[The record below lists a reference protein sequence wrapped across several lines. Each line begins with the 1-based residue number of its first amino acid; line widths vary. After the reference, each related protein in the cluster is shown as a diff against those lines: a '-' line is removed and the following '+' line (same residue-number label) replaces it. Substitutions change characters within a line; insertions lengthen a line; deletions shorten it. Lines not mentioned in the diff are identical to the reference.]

1 MYSRNNSF
9 LKDGLHID
17 LFTRDKKTSLERDF
31 KNYYCI
37 VREVMTLD
45 KISLDKE
52 IILNATEEVIRRFGP
67 EKANISDVAK
77 SLKVSHAALYRYYNG
92 KTDLW
97 NAVTERWLSN
107 LHASSND
114 IIKADTPADIKL
126 FRLLEEF
133 AEAKRRIAVNDPEMF
148 ANYIKLVQSSM
159 DVIEKSIE
167 DGIISIAEIIVQGI
181 TEGIFFAEDPY
192 QAAKAVYHAT
202 SIFIHPN
209 SFEDPNRKQNIDTVL
224 DLLLRGLKNPNK

>member
-1 MYSRNNSF
+1 MN
-9 LKDGLHID
+9 
-17 LFTRDKKTSLERDF
+17 
-31 KNYYCI
+31 
-37 VREVMTLD
+37 LD

-107 LHASSND
+107 LHAPSKD
-114 IIKADTPADIKL
+114 ILKEDNSADIKL
-126 FRLLEEF
+126 FRLLEDF
-133 AEAKRRIAVNDPEMF
+133 AEAKRRSAVNDPEMF
-148 ANYIKLVQSSM
+148 ANYLKLAQSSM

-167 DGIISIAEIIVQGI
+167 DGINSIKEVIVQGI
-181 TEGIFFAEDPY
+181 TEGIFFEEFPH
-192 QAAKAVYHAT
+192 QAAITVYLAT
-202 SIFIHPN
+202 SVFIHPN
-209 SFEDPNRKQNIDTVL
+209 SFEVPNRKQNIDSVL
-224 DLLLRGLKNPNK
+224 NLLIRGLKNPNK

>member
-1 MYSRNNSF
+1 
-9 LKDGLHID
+9 
-17 LFTRDKKTSLERDF
+17 
-31 KNYYCI
+31 
-37 VREVMTLD
+37 MT

-107 LHASSND
+107 LHASSKD
-114 IIKADTPADIKL
+114 ILKEDNPADIKL
-126 FRLLEEF
+126 FHLLEDF
-133 AEAKRRIAVNDPEMF
+133 AEAKRHSAIEDPEMF

-159 DVIEKSIE
+159 GVIEKGIE
-167 DGIISIAEIIVQGI
+167 EGINRIEEIIVQGI
-181 TEGIFFAEDPY
+181 AEGVFFTESPH
-192 QAAKAVYHAT
+192 QAARAVYLAT
-202 SIFIHPN
+202 SVFIHPN
-209 SFEDPNRKQNIDTVL
+209 SFEDTDRKQKIGSVIN
-224 DLLLRGLKNPNK
+224 LLIRGLKNPER